1 MERRLFSDLALSL
14 FLNLLIKP
22 LSILYIDAGVQKAV
36 GNEAYGGYFVLF
48 NITVILNIFLDLGIN
63 NYSVRYIAQRR
74 SNFEV
79 YAAQIFS
86 LKLLLFLVYVL
97 LVCGA
102 GLLMR
107 ISPDA
112 FEHLFFLILIQFII
126 QFIAFNRAMLTGQHR
141 FREDAVISVTDRT
154 VLIILVGSLI
164 LFFPENITIESFI
177 IAQLISYSAAL
188 FLSFLLLKQKIKL
201 SYFQFKKGIPIT
213 ILKDTLPYA
222 LLILLMLL
230 YNRIDSVLLQQL
242 KVDGSFQAGIYAQAF
257 RLLDAL
263 CMVGMIFAGMLY
275 PVFSRMIH
283 EKNQDLL
290 RLVQSTA
297 KILIGG
303 SFVIAFVMVL
313 NAEFLLS
320 LIYGESLNK
329 DAVFVFQC
337 LMVSFACMSFNFLFG
352 TLLTANGSLKTLITS
367 SFLGVVISITMNL
380 LFIPSFGVKSCA
392 VVSILTQAL
401 VSALLYFGSLRT
413 LKIGVLGSTKK
424 HLWLTLG
431 FLALF
436 FALLFPLKASVF
448 TFAVVGLV
456 GLDFYLPFVQEEM
469 TRNRGFLNQGVTLKD

>member
-201 SYFQFKKGIPIT
+201 SYFQFKKGIQI
-213 ILKDTLPYA
+213 
-222 LLILLMLL
+222 
-230 YNRIDSVLLQQL
+230 
-242 KVDGSFQAGIYAQAF
+242 
-257 RLLDAL
+257 
-263 CMVGMIFAGMLY
+263 
-275 PVFSRMIH
+275 
-283 EKNQDLL
+283 
-290 RLVQSTA
+290 
-297 KILIGG
+297 
-303 SFVIAFVMVL
+303 
-313 NAEFLLS
+313 
-320 LIYGESLNK
+320 
-329 DAVFVFQC
+329 
-337 LMVSFACMSFNFLFG
+337 
-352 TLLTANGSLKTLITS
+352 TLLK
-367 SFLGVVISITMNL
+367 
-380 LFIPSFGVKSCA
+380 
-392 VVSILTQAL
+392 
-401 VSALLYFGSLRT
+401 
-413 LKIGVLGSTKK
+413 
-424 HLWLTLG
+424 
-431 FLALF
+431 
-436 FALLFPLKASVF
+436 KASS
-448 TFAVVGLV
+448 
-456 GLDFYLPFVQEEM
+456 
-469 TRNRGFLNQGVTLKD
+469 